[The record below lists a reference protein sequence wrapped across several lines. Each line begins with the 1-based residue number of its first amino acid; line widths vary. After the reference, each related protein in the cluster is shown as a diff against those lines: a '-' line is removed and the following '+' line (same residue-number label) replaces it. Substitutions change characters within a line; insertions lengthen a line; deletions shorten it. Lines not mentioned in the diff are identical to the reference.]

1 MAWMKRDDE
10 RVKSFEQVRQEELK
24 YIVKRQPLDGDKQL
38 PKEDVVAERLIG
50 LAFSGGG
57 IRSATTNLGIAQALS
72 RMGVL
77 RLVDYLSTVSG
88 GGYIGGC
95 LTSFLS
101 VNRDHQKDAGDNKQF
116 LYTTRDDLK
125 FGTNWP
131 HFPFNPEL
139 KTSTTTGGRA
149 AEPTDG
155 TNIVAH
161 LRTHGD
167 FLVARRSILKREAL
181 RAVGTLIGGLL
192 YTVVITALALSLAAL
207 LLLGAAHALSSD
219 VTKWKAPEQPV
230 PADKYEVLPTP
241 ADTELRITRTD
252 TGGTVRELTDPA
264 FWDNVT
270 HRVGLVWTDM
280 LADLTTREISVA
292 FGAGFLASLVVLVI
306 FAAGVKVWKGLG
318 QAQPGESKEDAYEI
332 RLLRIGAALLWMA
345 VFIVPYVDANAV
357 TSADRGRAAW
367 LLQPFFVVAG
377 AYVSAFLVYGFI
389 IALFGSAGF
398 LWSRTSR
405 SLWGSYMAI
414 CFYGLLVTVLFAVLP
429 AAAYA
434 AHAVGIA
441 GVLAPIGTLITGRLL
456 MSRAVTTRAEKFEL
470 SKTALHVVLALVVA
484 GLILF
489 TMIEVGALAIDK
501 QFVDPLHA
509 PLSLFGL
516 NRYGLAVVI
525 TGGTLL
531 LLSVFVN
538 LNRIGLHYFYRDRIL
553 ETYLRSEVVS
563 KPDLSM
569 KTFLDTMEMRLK
581 DVLGNQVDKNG
592 TSLDHATNEPGNT
605 APYLLVS
612 AALNLAGSR
621 DLTRK
626 DRKSGYFLFSKYFC
640 GSKQTGY
647 LETLKYADGTT
658 QLARALTVS
667 GAAAGTGV
675 GYQTFFAQSFLAA
688 VFNIRLG
695 QWVPNPRRNTGQR
708 LAFWPAYIIRE
719 VFGLTNEWSRLVNV
733 SDGGHTGDNVGIY
746 PLLERRC
753 QVIIACDAEADPT
766 IAFGS
771 FTEALR
777 HAYVDLGVDV
787 DIDLSMLL
795 PDPATGLS
803 KAHCAIGRIRYPECP
818 ARPNWLIY
826 MKNSLTGN
834 EPAPVLNYKRTSP
847 EFPHE
852 STADQFF
859 DDSQFE
865 SYRALGDHI
874 AEETMGRWI
883 VEPEIRKALGLPFM
897 APVLDTNDVDTCA
910 MEFPLSSNRKAWDA
924 WDDLLIHHS
933 PFKAADSEHFR
944 ELTKSLN
951 ELEQVVIENPGLHAY
966 YRECML
972 SADTIAAPATDVVP
986 IDPINLIVMQIQ
998 LMEDAYFSLRLDQY
1012 ANAHDNRGW
1021 MNLFRSWARSKTF
1034 QQHFRQLQTMYSND
1048 FVTFYCHYIHNWG
1061 LIDTQPLPHAWDVM
1075 HATESGLHAVAWEC
1089 RRRGA
1094 RGFFLDPGRRE
1105 AREPDD
1111 TTKFAPQEPQPLSG
1125 QRGSTLASETP
1136 PPSSPPPDSGKP

>member
-1 MAWMKRDDE
+1 MWWMKRAAE
-10 RVKSFEQVRQEELK
+10 RVKSFEDVRAQELK
-24 YIVKRQPLDGDKQL
+24 YITKRQPLGADGQL
-38 PKEDVVAERLIG
+38 PQEDVVAERLIG

-57 IRSATTNLGIAQALS
+57 IRSATSNLGIAQALS
-72 RMGVL
+72 RMGIL

-101 VNRDHQKDAGDNKQF
+101 VNHDHQKHAGGDKQF
-116 LYTTRDDLK
+116 EYRTRDELK

-131 HFPFNPEL
+131 RFPFNAER
-139 KTSTTTGGRA
+139 TISTASLGTA
-149 AEPTDG
+149 AEPGDG

-181 RAVGTLIGGLL
+181 RAVGSLFGGLL
-192 YTVVITALALSLAAL
+192 YTVVITVLALSLAAL

-219 VTKWKAPEQPV
+219 MTMWKAPDQPE
-230 PADKYEVLPTP
+230 PPNRYEVQQSQ
-241 ADTELRITRTD
+241 AGSELRFTTTP
-252 TGGTVRELTDPA
+252 TGGTVREMTDPR
-264 FWDNVT
+264 FWENVT
-270 HRVGLVWTDM
+270 HRVGLIWKDM
-280 LADLTTREISVA
+280 LEDVTAKEIGAA
-292 FGAGFLASLVVLVI
+292 FGAGFLASLVALAI
-306 FAAGVKVWKGLG
+306 FVAGISVWKGPERVK
-318 QAQPGESKEDAYEI
+318 PGESREDAFEV
-332 RLLRIGAALLWMA
+332 RLLRVAALLMWLA
-345 VFIVPYVDANAV
+345 VFIVPIVNATV
-357 TSADRGRAAW
+357 ATTAGRGRAAW

-377 AYVSAFLVYGFI
+377 AYVSAFLAYGLV
-389 IALFGSAGF
+389 IALFGSAGL
-398 LWSRTSR
+398 LWSRSAR
-405 SLWGSYMAI
+405 SLWGSYLAI
-414 CFYGLLVTVLFAVLP
+414 CLYALIVTMLFAVLP
-429 AAAYA
+429 AASYA
-434 AHAVGIA
+434 AHAVGLA

-456 MSRAVTTRAEKFEL
+456 VSRAVTTRAERFEL
-470 SKTALHVVLALVVA
+470 SKSALHFVLALVVA
-484 GLILF
+484 GVIF
-489 TMIEVGALAIDK
+489 STMIEVGALAIAND
-501 QFVDPLHA
+501 FVNPLKE
-509 PLSLFGL
+509 PFLFGL
-516 NRYGLAVVI
+516 NRHYLLALIVV
-525 TGGTLL
+525 GGTLL
-531 LLSVFVN
+531 VLSVFVN

-569 KTFLDTMEMRLK
+569 KTYLDTMEMRLR
-581 DVLGNQVDKNG
+581 DVHGNQVD
-592 TSLDHATNEPGNT
+592 TSRNPLDDATSPPGNT

-647 LETLKYADGTT
+647 LETRKYAGGTT

-675 GYQTFFAQSFLAA
+675 GYQTYFAQSFLAA
-688 VFNIRLG
+688 LFNIRLG

-787 DIDLSMLL
+787 DIDLSMIM
-795 PDPATGLS
+795 PDPATGIS

-818 ARPNWLIY
+818 ERPSWLIY

-834 EPAPVLNYKRTSP
+834 EPAPVINYRRNSP
-847 EFPHE
+847 AFPHE

-859 DDSQFE
+859 DDAQFE

-874 AEETMGRWI
+874 AEETFGRWI
-883 VEPEIRKALGLPFM
+883 VEPQIREALGLPFTR
-897 APVLDTNDVDTCA
+897 PEQDGNDFDQCA
-910 MEFPLSSNRKAWDA
+910 MEFPLAENRRVLDA

-933 PFKAADSEHFR
+933 PFKAADNDQFK
-944 ELTKSLN
+944 ELTKSLS
-951 ELEQVVIENPGLHAY
+951 ELERMVMENPGLHAY
-966 YRECML
+966 YRECMI
-972 SADTIAAPATDVVP
+972 ADDGSPVPASDVAP
-986 IDPINLIVMQIQ
+986 IDPLNLIVMQIQ

-1012 ANAHDNRGW
+1012 ANARDNRGW
-1021 MNLFRSWARSKTF
+1021 MNLFRRWAQSTTFRRYF
-1034 QQHFRQLQTMYSND
+1034 QQLQLMYSTD

-1061 LIDTQPLPHAWDVM
+1061 PIDMQPLPHAWDVM
-1075 HATESGLHAVAWEC
+1075 HATPSGPHTVAWEC
-1089 RRRGA
+1089 QRRGA

-1111 TTKFAPQEPQPLSG
+1111 RTKFAPQEPQPLSG
-1125 QRGSTLASETP
+1125 QRGSTLAGETA
-1136 PPSSPPPDSGKP
+1136 PPDTAGQ

>member
-1 MAWMKRDDE
+1 MAWIKGAEE
-10 RVKSFEQVRQEELK
+10 RVKGFEAVREQELR
-24 YIVKRQPLDGDKQL
+24 YIAKRQPLGDDGHL
-38 PKEDVVAERLIG
+38 PAKDVVAERLIG

-57 IRSATTNLGIAQALS
+57 IRSATTNLGIVQALS
-72 RMGVL
+72 RMGIL

-101 VNRDHQKDAGDNKQF
+101 VNHDHQKHAGDAKQF
-116 LYTTRDDLK
+116 SFRSREELK
-125 FGTNWP
+125 FRTNWP
-131 HFPFNPEL
+131 RFPFNAERD
-139 KTSTTTGGRA
+139 TSAPGPHA
-149 AEPTDG
+149 QPTEG
-155 TNIVAH
+155 TSIVAH

-181 RAVGTLIGGLL
+181 RAVGMLIGGLL
-192 YTVVITALALSLAAL
+192 YTVVITVLALALASL

-219 VTKWKAPEQPV
+219 VTRWKAPEQPSL
-230 PADKYEVLPTP
+230 ADKYEVLPTA
-241 ADTELRITRTD
+241 ADTELRITRTES
-252 TGGTVRELTDPA
+252 GGSVRQLTDPA

-270 HRVGLVWTDM
+270 HRVGLIWTDM
-280 LADLTTREISVA
+280 LDDITAQEIGAA
-292 FGAGFLASLVVLVI
+292 FGAGFIASVVVLVI
-306 FAAGVKVWKGLG
+306 FVAGMKVWKGPEK
-318 QAQPGESKEDAYEI
+318 AQPGESTEDAFET
-332 RLLRIGAALLWMA
+332 RLLRIAALLLWLA
-345 VFIVPYVDANAV
+345 VLIVPYVNA
-357 TSADRGRAAW
+357 SLAPPAGRGRAAW

-377 AYVSAFLVYGFI
+377 AYASAFAAYGLV
-389 IALFGSAGF
+389 IALFGTAGL
-398 LWSRTSR
+398 LWSRSAR
-405 SLWGSYMAI
+405 SLWGSYLAI
-414 CFYGLLVTVLFAVLP
+414 CLYALLVTVLFAVLP
-429 AAAYA
+429 AASYA
-434 AHAVGIA
+434 AHAVGVA
-441 GVLAPIGTLITGRLL
+441 GVLAPLGALITGRLL
-456 MSRAVTTRAEKFEL
+456 MSRSVTTRAEKFEL
-470 SKTALHVVLALVVA
+470 SKSALHLVLGLVVA

-489 TMIEVGALAIDK
+489 TMIEVGALAIDA
-501 QFVDPLHA
+501 QFVDPLNA
-509 PLSLFGL
+509 PAVVLGL
-516 NRYGLAVVI
+516 NRYALALMIVGSV
-525 TGGTLL
+525 LL

-569 KTFLDTMEMRLK
+569 KTFLDTMEMKLK
-581 DVLGNQVDKNG
+581 DVHGNQLDATG
-592 TSLDHATNEPGNT
+592 TRLDEATNAPGNT

-612 AALNLAGSR
+612 AALNLAGSH

-647 LETLKYADGTT
+647 LETDKYADGTT

-688 VFNIRLG
+688 LFNIRLG

-733 SDGGHTGDNVGIY
+733 SDGGHTGDNIGIY

-753 QVIIACDAEADPT
+753 QVIIACDAEADPA

-771 FTEALR
+771 FTEAMR

-787 DIDLSMLL
+787 DIDLSMIL
-795 PDPATGLS
+795 PDPSTGLS

-818 ARPNWLIY
+818 DRPNWLIY

-834 EPAPVLNYKRTSP
+834 EPAPVMNYKRTSP
-847 EFPHE
+847 VFPHE

-859 DDSQFE
+859 DDAQFE
-865 SYRALGDHI
+865 SYRSLGDHI
-874 AEETMGRWI
+874 AEETLGRWLT
-883 VEPEIRKALGLPFM
+883 EPEIREALGLPFTKPRHDDTDPE
-897 APVLDTNDVDTCA
+897 ACVL
-910 MEFPLSSNRKAWDA
+910 EFPLSETRRAWDA

-933 PFKAADSEHFR
+933 PFKAADNDQFK
-944 ELTKSLN
+944 ELTKTLN
-951 ELEQVVIENPGLHAY
+951 ELDRIVMENPGLHAY
-966 YRECML
+966 YRECMIHGG
-972 SADTIAAPATDVVP
+972 AQAPPAGVTP
-986 IDPINLIVMQIQ
+986 IDPINLVVMQIQ

-1021 MNLFRSWARSKTF
+1021 MNLFRNWARSETF
-1034 QQHFRQLQTMYSND
+1034 QRHFRELQTMYSND
-1048 FVTFYCHYIHNWG
+1048 FVTFYCHYIHKWG
-1061 LIDTQPLPHAWDVM
+1061 LIDTEPLPHAWDVM
-1075 HATESGLHAVAWEC
+1075 HATESGPHTVAWEC

-1125 QRGSTLASETP
+1125 QRGSTLAGEATAP
-1136 PPSSPPPDSGKP
+1136 PAAPPPPDTGKS